1 ASLGLRFDI
10 ANHAIVLHH
19 PRLPEFLDEVSLRNL
34 RLQNASVDLLLR
46 RHGNDVAINVLR
58 RSGDVAVDIRA

>member
-1 ASLGLRFDI
+1 
-10 ANHAIVLHH
+10 VW
-19 PRLPEFLDEVSLRNL
+19 LRNL
-34 RLQNASVDLLLR
+34 RLQQSSVDLLLR